1 MKIAAAQ
8 MSLRLGDVEHN
19 YKQVEDWIR
28 NAAPERPDIIVLPG
42 GGFVSV
48 SLVKGSSSVVSLL
61 SISTLRFF
69 P

>member
-28 NAAPERPDIIVLPG
+28 NAAQERPDIIVLPEMWNTS
-42 GGFVSV
+42 FYPDNIRE
-48 SLVKGSSSVVSLL
+48 SSG
-61 SISTLRFF
+61 R
-69 P
+69 

>member
-28 NAAPERPDIIVLPG
+28 NAAQERPDIIVLPEMC
-42 GGFVSV
+42 VRC
-48 SLVKGSSSVVSLL
+48 LVNVAV
-61 SISTLRFF
+61 
-69 P
+69 

>member
-28 NAAPERPDIIVLPG
+28 KSII
-42 GGFVSV
+42 
-48 SLVKGSSSVVSLL
+48 
-61 SISTLRFF
+61 ISK
-69 P
+69 